1 MESVSSPQPQRLF
14 VNDTLSLK
22 LHKVSIV
29 GTKDLIKRVKITHPP
44 PPPSWK
50 EENLMKI
57 VDSVA

>member
-1 MESVSSPQPQRLF
+1 MESVSSPQPQTLF

-29 GTKDLIKRVKITHPP
+29 GTKDLIKRVKITP

-57 VDSVA
+57 VDSVS

>member
-29 GTKDLIKRVKITHPP
+29 GTKDLIKRVKITPP
-44 PPPSWK
+44 TPPSWK

>member
-29 GTKDLIKRVKITHPP
+29 GTKDLIKRVKIT